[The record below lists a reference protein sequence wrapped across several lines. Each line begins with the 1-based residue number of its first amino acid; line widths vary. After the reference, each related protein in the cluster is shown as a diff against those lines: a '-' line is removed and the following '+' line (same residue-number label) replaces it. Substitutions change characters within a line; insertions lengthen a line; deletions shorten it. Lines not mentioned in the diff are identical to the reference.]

1 MCYILA
7 GRLHNE
13 ARTSSSTSALP
24 DVNKVQEAT
33 VEHEPATAVDV
44 SQVCYNLPVSLFSI
58 MAIAC
63 SSADLSYVEDMGCN
77 SDFMNIV
84 HGIWI
89 GS

>member
-1 MCYILA
+1 VCYILA

-44 SQVCYNLPVSLFSI
+44 SQVGYYLPVSLFS
-58 MAIAC
+58 MC
-63 SSADLSYVEDMGCN
+63 GYCMVFCTLKLCRRYGLQFRFHEYSPWLLD
-77 SDFMNIV
+77 
-84 HGIWI
+84 W
-89 GS
+89 